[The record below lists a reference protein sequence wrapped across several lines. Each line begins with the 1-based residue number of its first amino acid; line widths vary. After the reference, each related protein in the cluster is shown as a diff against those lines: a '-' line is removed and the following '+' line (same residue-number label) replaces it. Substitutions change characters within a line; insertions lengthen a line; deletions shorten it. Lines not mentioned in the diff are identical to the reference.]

1 MVDYSIL
8 RLRLIVFK
16 SFVSLPVPYSCFFF
30 SRMVP
35 GKVDEK
41 TSRQQNAHS
50 SRGHCRSAFL
60 YAVRVCM
67 CVFVKQ
73 KKIVLP
79 VSLSV
84 TTLSEENNVPGN
96 STLLQMLDNQA
107 RKEES
112 ERESK
117 SLWNVKL
124 MSLVILGNACQALTS
139 FSPLFTQHRGDRER
153 AGEAETERQDREEQK
168 EWKGHY
174 WIWMRNPELNYFH
187 Y

>member
-16 SFVSLPVPYSCFFF
+16 SFVSLPAPYSCFFF

-139 FSPLFTQHRGDRER
+139 FSPLFTQHRGERER
-153 AGEAETERQDREEQK
+153 VRQRQRGKIEK
-168 EWKGHY
+168 NRKS
-174 WIWMRNPELNYFH
+174 
-187 Y
+187 